1 MATSGQWV
9 QWATSSRRP
18 IRNAP
23 LRLEPAILAG
33 SFFAEISLGLIVLC
47 VLDCSR
53 VLILYLLLTL
63 FSPTFLRVSVLQA
76 RRGGSPRLRGE
87 YWVWVVTFSVT
98 AFWIV
103 VRTRIY
109 IPSPG

>member
-9 QWATSSRRP
+9 QWATSSRSQFET
-18 IRNAP
+18 
-23 LRLEPAILAG
+23 RLFVWSPPFWRALFSQKSFLALLF
-33 SFFAEISLGLIVLC
+33 SC

-63 FSPTFLRVSVLQA
+63 VSPTFLRVSVLQA
-76 RRGGSPRLRGE
+76 RRGGSPRSCGE